1 MSMLFVRVGGAAL
14 VVPALL
20 AVAGCDLAMAD
31 LKAKETAEWRKTYQL
46 QPGGRV
52 EISNVN
58 GRIAVER
65 SERNTLEVVALKSA
79 RSATAEGAKEALGR
93 IEIREE
99 VTPAGVRLETKVE
112 RGPASFLSQGGV
124 EVAYTVR
131 VPAGADMRFTT
142 VNGGIEVARVEG
154 RLDVETVN
162 GGIEAREVAAAAFEA
177 STVNGGIEVDLAR
190 VPERG
195 VKLECTNGGITLRLP
210 RDAKADISA
219 RVANG
224 GIDADGLAVDA
235 TEKTRRR
242 FVGRL
247 NGGGP
252 RIEIEGTNG
261 GIQIAPR

>member
-1 MSMLFVRVGGAAL
+1 MTLLLTRAGRAAL
-14 VVPALL
+14 VLPFLV

-52 EISNVN
+52 EIVNVN

-65 SERNTLEVVALKSA
+65 TEGNTLEVVALKTA
-79 RSATAEGAKEALGR
+79 RGASPEGAKEALAR
-93 IEIREE
+93 TEIREE
-99 VTPAGVRLETKVE
+99 VSPAGVRIETKVE
-112 RGPASFLSQGGV
+112 RGASSFFNKGGV

-142 VNGGIEVARVEG
+142 VNGGIEVTRVDG
-154 RLDVETVN
+154 RVDVETVN

-190 VPERG
+190 MPERG

-224 GIDADGLAVDA
+224 GIDADGLAVEA
-235 TEKTRRR
+235 SERSRRR
-242 FVGRL
+242 FEGRL

>member
-1 MSMLFVRVGGAAL
+1 MKTLFARPGGAAL
-14 VVPALL
+14 VLPVLF

-65 SERNTLEVVALKSA
+65 SDNSSLEVVALKSA
-79 RSATAEGAKEALGR
+79 RGATPESAKDALGR
-93 IEIREE
+93 VEIREE
-99 VTPAGVRLETKVE
+99 VTASGVRIETKIE
-112 RGPASFLSQGGV
+112 RGSSFFNQGGV

-131 VPAGADMRFTT
+131 VPSGADMRFTT
-142 VNGGIEVARVEG
+142 VNGGIDVTRLDG

-162 GGIEAREVAAAAFEA
+162 GGIVARDVAGAAFEA
-177 STVNGGIEVDLAR
+177 STVNGGIEVDLLR
-190 VPERG
+190 MPERG
-195 VKLECTNGGITLRLP
+195 VKLECTNGGIKLRLP
-210 RDAKADISA
+210 ADAKADISA

-224 GIDADGLAVDA
+224 GIDAAGLPIDA
-235 TEKTRRR
+235 TEQSRRR
-242 FVGRL
+242 LEGRL

-261 GIQIAPR
+261 GIRIAPR